1 MSDDGGV
8 PHGGE
13 ATTSFRLQPPRPVPP
28 SPREPQ
34 GSRPTED
41 GAPGGPVEAP
51 APGLNDRDLAQG
63 PSAEP
68 VDGGAPGRQAD
79 PAPGPGERDLAQ
91 GPGAEPA
98 VYARQSEAPVAVPY
112 PGNPYATPAALPQA
126 PSADATP
133 DRPRTPAPAAAPA
146 SAPAGD
152 PGAGRLVA
160 GRYRLLAKLGHGG
173 MGTVWRAR
181 DETVDREVAVKEPR
195 VPDHLPERERANVH
209 ERMRRE
215 ARAAARL
222 DHPAVV
228 TVHDVAVV
236 DGQPW
241 IVMELVRG
249 RSLGDALTEGTLDGR
264 EAARIGLEVL
274 GALEAA
280 HAAGV
285 LHRDVKPDNVLLGPH
300 GRVVLTD
307 FGIARIEGDT
317 SLTDTGGFVG
327 SPEYTAPERVLGVRP
342 GPASDLWSLGVL
354 LYAATEGVS
363 PFRRSNTPATL
374 QSVLKSVPAAPAS
387 AGAPLAEVIDGLLAK
402 EPSHRPAAAEV
413 RRLLE
418 EALRPPAP
426 TRATRFEDAGTPES
440 APEPAGGVRIGR
452 RALIGLAAA
461 VATVVVAAA
470 ATAYVVIADPFAGP
484 LPDGWR
490 KRHVADV
497 AATLAV
503 PADYQVGTP
512 DRKTDK
518 GHWVTY
524 TDWSGSISVGLNL
537 ARRSED
543 TSKEI
548 KDSARAEMYADDGE
562 FKASGAYYLNMP
574 AGPRTKPDARTTYRG
589 RESAENTVVYRTDD
603 SQNPRPREVRLFYYK
618 SRAGD
623 MYRLTVSYPGA
634 GDLTARGRQ
643 VAEAAIAN
651 LEVDRP

>member
-8 PHGGE
+8 PHGGD
-13 ATTSFRLQPPRPVPP
+13 ATTSFSLQPPRPVT
-28 SPREPQ
+28 REPRTRP
-34 GSRPTED
+34 GATVPGPPAEGGARDTAAEGGAADRPTD
-41 GAPGGPVEAP
+41 RP
-51 APGLNDRDLAQG
+51 A
-63 PSAEP
+63 
-68 VDGGAPGRQAD
+68 QA
-79 PAPGPGERDLAQ
+79 
-91 GPGAEPA
+91 A
-98 VYARQSEAPVAVPY
+98 VYARQPGIPVAVPY
-112 PGNPYATPAALPQA
+112 PGNPYATPAATPDV
-126 PSADATP
+126 PSAATP
-133 DRPRTPAPAAAPA
+133 DVPSEGASGATAPDRSPN
-146 SAPAGD
+146 PAGE
-152 PGAGRLVA
+152 PGTGRLVA
-160 GRYRLLAKLGHGG
+160 GRYRLLARLGHGG

-195 VPDHLPERERANVH
+195 VPDHLPERERANAH

-228 TVHDVAVV
+228 NVHDVAVV

-249 RSLGDALTEGTLDGR
+249 RSLGDALKEGTLDGP

-307 FGIARIEGDT
+307 FGIARIDGDT

-327 SPEYTAPERVLGVRP
+327 SPEYVAPERVLGVRP

-374 QSVLKSVPAAPAS
+374 QSVLNSAPAAPSS
-387 AGAPLAEVIDGLLAK
+387 AGAPLAEAIGGLLAK
-402 EPSHRPAAAEV
+402 DPSHRPAAAEV

-418 EALRPPAP
+418 EAVRPQAPAP
-426 TRATRFEDAGTPES
+426 TRVAGFEGAGGRDA
-440 APEPAGGVRIGR
+440 APAVADGGVRIGR
-452 RALIGLAAA
+452 RVLIGLAASFA
-461 VATVVVAAA
+461 AVVVAGA
-470 ATAYVVIADPFAGP
+470 ATAYVVIEDPFAGP

-503 PADYQVGTP
+503 PADYRVGTP

-518 GHWVTY
+518 AHWVTY
-524 TDWSGSISVGLNL
+524 TDLSGSISVGLSL
-537 ARRSED
+537 ALKSED
-543 TSKEI
+543 TNKQI
-548 KDSARAEMYADDGE
+548 KDSARAEMYADDGV
-562 FKASGAYYLNMP
+562 FKASGVYALNMP

-589 RESAENTVVYRTDD
+589 RESAENTVVYKTDD
-603 SQNPRPREVRLFYYK
+603 SQNPLPREVRFFYYK
-618 SRAGD
+618 SKAGD
-623 MYRLTVSYPGA
+623 MYRLTVSYPGH
-634 GDLTARGRQ
+634 GDFTARGRE
-643 VAEAAIAN
+643 VAAAAIAN
-651 LEVDRP
+651 LDVDRP